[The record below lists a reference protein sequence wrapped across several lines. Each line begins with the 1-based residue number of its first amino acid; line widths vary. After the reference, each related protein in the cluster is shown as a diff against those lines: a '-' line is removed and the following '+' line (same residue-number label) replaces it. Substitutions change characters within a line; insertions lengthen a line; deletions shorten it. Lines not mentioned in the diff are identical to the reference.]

1 MPKAICKRCGR
12 VWHGWAL
19 KYKACFCDCGEKLEI
34 IKDNLKLGRT
44 KEPQKFIDEF
54 AKKAFG
60 RSKTEAE
67 EKQVC
72 VSVVK
77 KSKCLAS
84 GMSYLRE
91 SIKSRAFVKK
101 CQDKT
106 F

>member
-1 MPKAICKRCGR
+1 LAR
-12 VWHGWAL
+12 A
-19 KYKACFCDCGEKLEI
+19 
-34 IKDNLKLGRT
+34 
-44 KEPQKFIDEF
+44 KEPQKFIDKF

-60 RSKTEAE
+60 RSQTKAE

-72 VSVVK
+72 VFGAK

-91 SIKSRAFVKK
+91 IIKSREFVKK

>member
-1 MPKAICKRCGR
+1 MPKAICKKCGK

-34 IKDNLKLGRT
+34 IKDNLKMERT
-44 KEPQKFIDEF
+44 KEPRKFIDKF

-60 RSKTEAE
+60 RSQTKAE
-67 EKQVC
+67 EKQVY
-72 VSVVK
+72 VFGAK
-77 KSKCLAS
+77 KSKCLDS
-84 GMSYLRE
+84 GMSYLRG
-91 SIKSRAFVKK
+91 SIKSRAFAKK

>member
-1 MPKAICKRCGR
+1 LAR
-12 VWHGWAL
+12 A
-19 KYKACFCDCGEKLEI
+19 
-34 IKDNLKLGRT
+34 
-44 KEPQKFIDEF
+44 KEPQKFIDKF

-60 RSKTEAE
+60 RSPAKAE

-72 VSVVK
+72 VSVAK
-77 KSKCLAS
+77 KSKCLTS

>member
-1 MPKAICKRCGR
+1 M
-12 VWHGWAL
+12 
-19 KYKACFCDCGEKLEI
+19 E
-34 IKDNLKLGRT
+34 RT
-44 KEPQKFIDEF
+44 KEPQKFIDKF

-60 RSKTEAE
+60 RSQTKAE
-67 EKQVC
+67 EKQVY
-72 VSVVK
+72 VFGAK

-91 SIKSRAFVKK
+91 IIKSRAFVKK

>member
-1 MPKAICKRCGR
+1 LAR
-12 VWHGWAL
+12 A
-19 KYKACFCDCGEKLEI
+19 
-34 IKDNLKLGRT
+34 
-44 KEPQKFIDEF
+44 KEPQKFIDKF

-60 RSKTEAE
+60 RCSAKAE
-67 EKQVC
+67 EKRVC
-72 VSVVK
+72 VFVAK

-84 GMSYLRE
+84 GMGYLRE

>member
-1 MPKAICKRCGR
+1 MAR
-12 VWHGWAL
+12 A
-19 KYKACFCDCGEKLEI
+19 
-34 IKDNLKLGRT
+34 
-44 KEPQKFIDEF
+44 KEPQKFIDKF

-60 RSKTEAE
+60 RSPAKAE

-72 VSVVK
+72 VSVAK
-77 KSKCLAS
+77 KSKCLTS

-101 CQDKT
+101 CWNKT